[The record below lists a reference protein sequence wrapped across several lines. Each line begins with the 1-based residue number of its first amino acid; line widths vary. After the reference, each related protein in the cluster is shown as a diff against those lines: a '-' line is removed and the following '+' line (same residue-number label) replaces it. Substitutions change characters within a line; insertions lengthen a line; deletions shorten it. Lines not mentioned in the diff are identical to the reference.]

1 MGFLNHKELND
12 AFDAGKTRVFSWR
25 KVPTQTT
32 ASGIWFDLSM
42 SPGNPVPNY
51 YAATPLTSKRLAQ
64 SSDGGIFHGGMSSP
78 VTVTFAA
85 SDATG
90 ILMTTP
96 SDYPS
101 FTKFRLS
108 TTSTLPTG
116 LAIDTD
122 YYSIRVSETT
132 SRIATSLLHA
142 QQGVFIPYDPIL
154 GSLGTGTRR
163 LLELPNSTEHLY
175 RFTAIS
181 LTTTAVPLP
190 VILCDYLLYYP
201 FVDMSVTDAQ
211 PMIVGETLSRYTD
224 GAGVQIMAVEVA
236 SQVGGVSFFVTYTN
250 SAGVAGRVTQTV
262 TCNTQI
268 SIGTIITTAQATAG
282 CIGPFLPLQSGDS
295 GVRSIESITFLSG
308 DVGLI
313 TLVLVKPLL
322 TLGIYDITG
331 PAEKET
337 ITQTPGSLPQ
347 IMDDAYLN
355 LIAFPVGTL
364 ASAPILG
371 TIETVFT

>member
-1 MGFLNHKELND
+1 MGFRNHREIND
-12 AFDAGKTRVFSWR
+12 AFTAGKYRVFSFR

-64 SSDGGIFHGGMSSP
+64 SSDGGLFHAGMSSP
-78 VTVTFAA
+78 VTVTFG
-85 SDATG
+85 STDATG

-101 FTKFRLS
+101 YTKFRLS
-108 TTSTLPTG
+108 TTGSLPTG
-116 LAIDTD
+116 LAVDTD
-122 YYSIRVSETT
+122 YYSIRVSATT
-132 SRIATSLLHA
+132 SRIATSQFNA
-142 QQGVFIPYDPIL
+142 EQGIFIPYDVVL
-154 GSLGTGTRR
+154 GSLGSGTQK
-163 LLELPNSTEHLY
+163 LLELPNSVEYLY
-175 RFTAIS
+175 RLSAIS

-190 VILCDYLLYYP
+190 AILCDYLLYYP

-211 PMIVGETLSRYTD
+211 PMIVGETLSRYAD
-224 GAGVQIMAVEVA
+224 GDGVQMMAVEVA
-236 SQVGGVSFFVTYTN
+236 TQVGGVSFNVTYTN
-250 SAGVAGRVTQTV
+250 SDGVAGRVSRTV

-282 CIGPFLPLQSGDS
+282 CAGPFIPLQSGDT

-313 TLVLVKPLL
+313 TLVLVKPLA

-331 PAEKET
+331 PSEKDFLT
-337 ITQTPGSLPQ
+337 HTPGSLPV
-347 IMDDAYLN
+347 IKDDAYLN
-355 LIAFPVGTL
+355 LIVYPVGTL
-364 ASAPILG
+364 ASAPIFG